1 MGYTPSETEIQNW
14 VLLFLYNEGR
24 SVDDMVEDG
33 CKIMVFRRTLSDLE
47 ETLIDLENREQ
58 ITENGGIYEITL
70 PGKFHIKSTAL
81 IPYLGLNRNNLD
93 IVLEKMRD
101 ECDER
106 FLTTLLD
113 FHNNDNDNDKGKQ
126 TTLVNLGSQHA
137 QNFFQGLRI
146 ISELFPQT

>member
-14 VLLFLYNEGR
+14 VLLFLYNKAR
-24 SVDDMVEDG
+24 SLNDMVEDG

-47 ETLIDLENREQ
+47 ETLIDLENKQQ

-93 IVLEKMRD
+93 IVLEKMRN
-101 ECDER
+101 ECDEE
-106 FLTTLLD
+106 FLTALYG
-113 FHNNDNDNDKGKQ
+113 FHQHDSDEVRQ
-126 TTLVNLGSQHA
+126 SILVKLGSQYA
-137 QNFFQGLRI
+137 QDFFQGLKI
-146 ISELFPQT
+146 IFELFPQT